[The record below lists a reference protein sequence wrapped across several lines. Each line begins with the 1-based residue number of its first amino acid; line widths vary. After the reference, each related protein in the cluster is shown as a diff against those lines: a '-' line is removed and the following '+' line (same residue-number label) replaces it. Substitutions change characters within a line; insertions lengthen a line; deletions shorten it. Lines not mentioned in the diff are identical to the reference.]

1 MVMGRSL
8 AATTLIMSALGLAI
22 SWPVGVGMTWLVMG
36 RVSAS
41 ALILCLIVPLLVM
54 PPQVFLYVRLSR
66 RMDATG
72 KALATEKDRYRR
84 LLVEST
90 EGVLV
95 HRNLKPLFANPAAAR
110 IGGFHSVE
118 ELLRVDSIISVVHP
132 ADLPAFLSQLP
143 TQLSLTER
151 IGPLRTR
158 LVRRTGD
165 TALIQFYSSSIEW
178 DGEPARQITLID
190 ITEQDRLNRMRDDF
204 IATVSHELRT
214 PLTSIHGALGLAQEH
229 AKGLPGDVPK
239 LIAIAHDNSER
250 VVRLLNDVLK
260 LERFEANGLTFDR
273 APVAC
278 APLVRDAVHQNQGL
292 ASKLGVTVRIAPDRT
307 VPDIFG
313 DRDALLLVLANLLSN
328 ATKFSPAG
336 GTVDVVVAAVNGRV
350 RFSVIDQ
357 GPGIAPDFQPHVF
370 ERFTQDRAATQRRD
384 GSGLGLSIC
393 KRIVEQ
399 HGGDIGFDS
408 QPGLRTV
415 FSFSIPERP
424 LIAAAVQPKA
434 ATIH

>member
-1 MVMGRSL
+1 MGRSL

-36 RVSAS
+36 RVSTS

-190 ITEQDRLNRMRDDF
+190 ITE
-204 IATVSHELRT
+204 
-214 PLTSIHGALGLAQEH
+214 
-229 AKGLPGDVPK
+229 
-239 LIAIAHDNSER
+239 
-250 VVRLLNDVLK
+250 
-260 LERFEANGLTFDR
+260 
-273 APVAC
+273 
-278 APLVRDAVHQNQGL
+278 
-292 ASKLGVTVRIAPDRT
+292 
-307 VPDIFG
+307 
-313 DRDALLLVLANLLSN
+313 
-328 ATKFSPAG
+328 
-336 GTVDVVVAAVNGRV
+336 
-350 RFSVIDQ
+350 
-357 GPGIAPDFQPHVF
+357 
-370 ERFTQDRAATQRRD
+370 
-384 GSGLGLSIC
+384 
-393 KRIVEQ
+393 
-399 HGGDIGFDS
+399 
-408 QPGLRTV
+408 
-415 FSFSIPERP
+415 
-424 LIAAAVQPKA
+424 
-434 ATIH
+434 

>member
-1 MVMGRSL
+1 MGRSL
-8 AATTLIMSALGLAI
+8 AVTTLIMSALGLAL
-22 SWPVGVGMTWLVMG
+22 SWPVGAGMTWLVMG
-36 RVSAS
+36 RASTS

-72 KALATEKDRYRR
+72 KALATEEERYRR
-84 LLVEST
+84 LLVELM

-110 IGGFHSVE
+110 IGGFRSVE
-118 ELLRVDSIISVVHP
+118 DLLRLDSIITAVHP

-143 TQLSLTER
+143 SALSLTEP

-158 LVRRTGD
+158 LVRPTGD
-165 TALIQFYSSSIEW
+165 TVLIEFYSSSIEW
-178 DGEPARQITLID
+178 DGEPARLITLLD

-214 PLTSIHGALGLAQEH
+214 PLTSIHGALGLAREH
-229 AKGLPGDVPK
+229 ARDVPGDLPR

-250 VVRLLNDVLK
+250 VVRLLTDVLQ
-260 LERFEANGLTFDR
+260 LERFDSSNLAFDR

-278 APLVRDAVHQNQGL
+278 LPLVRDAVHQNQGL
-292 ASKLGVTVRIAPDRT
+292 AVKFGVQVRILPGRTMPD
-307 VPDIFG
+307 VFG
-313 DRDALLLVLANLLSN
+313 DRDALLQVLGNLLSN

-336 GTVDVVVAAVNGRV
+336 SFIDVAMAAAGGMVC
-350 RFSVIDQ
+350 FSISDQ
-357 GPGIAPDFQPHVF
+357 GPGIAPEFRAHVF
-370 ERFTQDRAATQRRD
+370 EKFTQDRTTVQDRG

-399 HGGDIGFDS
+399 HGGEISFES
-408 QPGLRTV
+408 QPGQRTV

-424 LIAAAVQPKA
+424 LVSPSLQPIA